1 MSMFAGRSA
10 RVRLALISSALF
22 LAMGTALIVVIL
34 LVEGTASPIHLSVGG
49 GATAVS
55 AVPHPPTSTRTGPYL
70 VLPNNAVI
78 AQQHADNARLVVVAW
93 VVLALTALAAIPL
106 GWFASGRM
114 LRPLRE
120 ITARARTISAGN
132 LHERL
137 ALSGTRDEFTEL
149 GETLD
154 DLLARLEASFDAQR
168 RFVAN
173 ASHELR
179 TPLTVER
186 TLLQVA
192 LADSNASAETLR
204 AVCEELLVNGRD
216 QERLIE
222 ALLTL
227 ASSERGLER
236 RERTDIGA
244 LATHVLEQP
253 RAELEEHRITL
264 EARLEAAITEG
275 DPALIERL
283 ISNLVDN
290 AVRHNVDG
298 GHVEVATR
306 QQGDRALLI
315 VENSG
320 QMIAPD
326 EIETMFEPFRRLGPA
341 RTGAGPGQHGLGLS
355 IVRAIAEAHH
365 AEIDAHP
372 RPGGGLS
379 ITVAFPA
386 PGPALQESASAEPA

>member
-1 MSMFAGRSA
+1 MRVLTGRSA
-10 RVRLALISSALF
+10 RARLALLYSALF
-22 LAMGTALIVVIL
+22 LALGVGLLIMLVLLAEAAAPTVHATQSIAAPGLPPLVLHPNVIQLQRNADISRLVLIAVIL
-34 LVEGTASPIHLSVGG
+34 
-49 GATAVS
+49 
-55 AVPHPPTSTRTGPYL
+55 
-70 VLPNNAVI
+70 
-78 AQQHADNARLVVVAW
+78 VV
-93 VVLALTALAAIPL
+93 LTALAAVPL

-137 ALSGTRDEFTEL
+137 ALSGVRDEFTEL

-154 DLLARLEASFDAQR
+154 ELLARLEASFDAQR

-179 TPLTVER
+179 TPLTLER

-192 LADSNASAETLR
+192 LADPDATAGTLR
-204 AVCEELLVNGRD
+204 ATCQELLANGRD

-236 RERTDIGA
+236 RERTDLSA
-244 LATHVLEQP
+244 LATRVLERP
-253 RAELEEHRITL
+253 RPELEQYGITL
-264 EARLEAAITEG
+264 TTKLEAAVTEG

-283 ISNLVDN
+283 MSNLLDN

-298 GHVEVATR
+298 GHVEISTR
-306 QQGDRALLI
+306 QQGDRALLR

-320 QMIAPD
+320 QMIAPE

-341 RTGAGPGQHGLGLS
+341 RTGSDSGQHGLGLS
-355 IVRAIAEAHH
+355 IVRAVAEAHH
-365 AEIDAHP
+365 AEIDAQP
-372 RPGGGLS
+372 RAAGGLT

-386 PGPALQESASAEPA
+386 PE

>member
-1 MSMFAGRSA
+1 MRVLTGRSA
-10 RVRLALISSALF
+10 RARLALLYSALF
-22 LAMGTALIVVIL
+22 LALGVGLLIMLVLLAKAAAPTVHVNQSAAAPGMPRLLLHPNVIQLQRNADISRLVLIAVIL
-34 LVEGTASPIHLSVGG
+34 
-49 GATAVS
+49 
-55 AVPHPPTSTRTGPYL
+55 
-70 VLPNNAVI
+70 
-78 AQQHADNARLVVVAW
+78 VV
-93 VVLALTALAAIPL
+93 LTALAAVPL

-137 ALSGTRDEFTEL
+137 ALSGVRDEFTEL

-154 DLLARLEASFDAQR
+154 ELLARLEASFDAQR

-179 TPLTVER
+179 TPLTLER

-192 LADSNASAETLR
+192 LADPDATAGTLR
-204 AVCEELLVNGRD
+204 ATCQELLANGRD

-236 RERTDIGA
+236 RERTDLGA
-244 LATHVLEQP
+244 LATRVLERP
-253 RAELEEHRITL
+253 RPELEQHGITLTATL
-264 EARLEAAITEG
+264 EAAVTEG
-275 DPALIERL
+275 DPELIERL
-283 ISNLVDN
+283 ISNLLDN
-290 AVRHNVDG
+290 ALRHNVDG
-298 GHVEVATR
+298 GHVELSTR

-320 QMIAPD
+320 QMIAPE

-341 RTGAGPGQHGLGLS
+341 RTGPDSGQHGLGLS
-355 IVRAIAEAHH
+355 IVRAVAEAHH
-365 AEIDAHP
+365 AGVDARP
-372 RPGGGLS
+372 RPGGGLT
-379 ITVAFPA
+379 ITIAFPA
-386 PGPALQESASAEPA
+386 PGPASPSEA

>member
-1 MSMFAGRSA
+1 MRVLAGRSA
-10 RVRLALISSALF
+10 RTRLALINSALF
-22 LAMGTALIVVIL
+22 LALGTALIVVIL
-34 LVEGTASPIHLSVGG
+34 FAAGISSPIHIGVGTSRS
-49 GATAVS
+49 TAVS
-55 AVPHPPTSTRTGPYL
+55 AVPHKPFGSGHGPFL
-70 VLPNNAVI
+70 VLPNQAVI
-78 AQQHADNARLVVVAW
+78 AQQHADNSRLLWIAW
-93 VVLALTALAAIPL
+93 VVLALTALAAVPL

-114 LRPLRE
+114 LAPLRE
-120 ITARARTISAGN
+120 ITVRARTISAGN

-137 ALSGTRDEFTEL
+137 GVTGTRDEFAEL
-149 GETLD
+149 GATLD

-179 TPLTVER
+179 TPLTLER

-192 LADSNASAETLR
+192 LADPEATAESLR
-204 AVCEELLVNGRD
+204 ATCEELLAAGRD

-236 RERTDIGA
+236 RERTDLGA
-244 LATHVLEQP
+244 LATRVLERP
-253 RAELEEHRITL
+253 RPELEQHGITL
-264 EARLEAAITEG
+264 TAKLEAAVTEG
-275 DPALIERL
+275 DPELIERL
-283 ISNLVDN
+283 ISNLLDN
-290 AVRHNVDG
+290 ALRHNVDG
-298 GHVEVATR
+298 GHVELSTR

-320 QMIAPD
+320 QMIAPE

-341 RTGAGPGQHGLGLS
+341 RTGPDTGQHGLGLS
-355 IVRAIAEAHH
+355 IVRAVAEAHH
-365 AEIDAHP
+365 AEVDARP
-372 RPGGGLS
+372 RGGGGLA

-386 PGPALQESASAEPA
+386 PGPASPSEV

>member
-1 MSMFAGRSA
+1 MRVLTGRSA
-10 RVRLALISSALF
+10 RARLALLYSALF
-22 LAMGTALIVVIL
+22 LALGVGLLIMLVLLAKAAAPTVHATQSVAAPGLPRLLLHPNVIQLQRNADISRLVLIAVIL
-34 LVEGTASPIHLSVGG
+34 
-49 GATAVS
+49 
-55 AVPHPPTSTRTGPYL
+55 
-70 VLPNNAVI
+70 
-78 AQQHADNARLVVVAW
+78 VV
-93 VVLALTALAAIPL
+93 LTALAAVPL

-114 LRPLRE
+114 LRPLRD

-137 ALSGTRDEFTEL
+137 ALSGVRDEFTEL

-154 DLLARLEASFDAQR
+154 ELLARLEASFDAQR

-179 TPLTVER
+179 TPLTLER

-192 LADSNASAETLR
+192 LADPDATAGTLR
-204 AVCEELLVNGRD
+204 ATCQELLANGRD

-236 RERTDIGA
+236 RERTDLGA
-244 LATHVLEQP
+244 LATRVLERP
-253 RAELEEHRITL
+253 RPELEQHGITL
-264 EARLEAAITEG
+264 TTKLEAAVTEG
-275 DPALIERL
+275 DPELIERL
-283 ISNLVDN
+283 ISNLLDN
-290 AVRHNVDG
+290 ALRHNVEG
-298 GHVEVATR
+298 GHVELSTR

-320 QMIAPD
+320 QMIAPE

-341 RTGAGPGQHGLGLS
+341 RTGPDSGQHGLGLS
-355 IVRAIAEAHH
+355 IVRAVAEAHH
-365 AEIDAHP
+365 AEVDARP
-372 RPGGGLS
+372 RPGGGLT
-379 ITVAFPA
+379 ITIAFPA
-386 PGPALQESASAEPA
+386 PGPASPSEA

>member
-1 MSMFAGRSA
+1 MRVLTGRSA
-10 RVRLALISSALF
+10 RARLALLYSALF
-22 LAMGTALIVVIL
+22 LALGVGLLIMLVLLAKAAAPTVHATQSVAAPGLPRLVLHPNVIQLQRNADISRLVLIAVIL
-34 LVEGTASPIHLSVGG
+34 
-49 GATAVS
+49 
-55 AVPHPPTSTRTGPYL
+55 
-70 VLPNNAVI
+70 
-78 AQQHADNARLVVVAW
+78 VV
-93 VVLALTALAAIPL
+93 LTALAAVPL

-114 LRPLRE
+114 LRPLRD

-137 ALSGTRDEFTEL
+137 ALSGVRDEFTEL

-154 DLLARLEASFDAQR
+154 ELLARLEASFDAQR

-179 TPLTVER
+179 TPLTLER

-192 LADSNASAETLR
+192 LADPEATAGTLR
-204 AVCEELLVNGRD
+204 ATCQELLANGRD

-236 RERTDIGA
+236 RERTDLGA
-244 LATHVLEQP
+244 LATRVLERP
-253 RAELEEHRITL
+253 RLELEQHGITL
-264 EARLEAAITEG
+264 TTKLEAAVTEG
-275 DPALIERL
+275 DPELIERL
-283 ISNLVDN
+283 ISNLLDN
-290 AVRHNVDG
+290 ALRHNVDG
-298 GHVEVATR
+298 GHVELSTR

-320 QMIAPD
+320 QMIAPE

-341 RTGAGPGQHGLGLS
+341 RTGPDSGQHGLGLS
-355 IVRAIAEAHH
+355 IVRAVAEAHH
-365 AEIDAHP
+365 AGVDARP
-372 RPGGGLS
+372 RPGGGLT
-379 ITVAFPA
+379 ITIAFPA
-386 PGPALQESASAEPA
+386 PGPASPIEA

>member
-1 MSMFAGRSA
+1 MSLLAGRSA
-10 RVRLALISSALF
+10 RVRLALINSALF
-22 LAMGTALIVVIL
+22 LALGTALIVVIL
-34 LVEGTASPIHLSVGG
+34 LAAGLGSPIHLSVG
-49 GATAVS
+49 ASTSVV
-55 AVPHPPTSTRTGPYL
+55 AVPRSPGGGLPDRITIHPGDAAIL
-70 VLPNNAVI
+70 
-78 AQQHADNARLVVVAW
+78 QQHADNARLVVIAW
-93 VVLALTALAAIPL
+93 VVLALTALASVPL
-106 GWFASGRM
+106 GWFVAGRM
-114 LRPLRE
+114 LAPLRE
-120 ITARARTISAGN
+120 ITTRARTISAGN

-137 ALSGTRDEFTEL
+137 AVEGTRDEFTEL
-149 GETLD
+149 GDTLD
-154 DLLARLEASFDAQR
+154 DLLARLESSFDAQR

-192 LADSNASAETLR
+192 LADPNASAETLR
-204 AVCEELLVNGRD
+204 AVCEELLANGRD

-236 RERTDIGA
+236 LERTDLGA
-244 LATHVLEQP
+244 IAAHVLDQP
-253 RAELEEHRITL
+253 RPEIEQYHLTL
-264 EARLEAAITEG
+264 DAQLEAAITEG
-275 DPALIERL
+275 DAALIERL

-298 GHVEVATR
+298 GHVELSTR
-306 QQGDRALLI
+306 QQGDRALLV

-320 QMIAPD
+320 QMIASE

-341 RTGAGPGQHGLGLS
+341 RTGAGSGQHGLGLS

-365 AEIDAHP
+365 AEVDAHP
-372 RPGGGLS
+372 RPGGGLT
-379 ITVAFPA
+379 IRIAFPA
-386 PGPALQESASAEPA
+386 PGSV

>member
-1 MSMFAGRSA
+1 MRVLTGRSA
-10 RVRLALISSALF
+10 RARLALLYSALF
-22 LAMGTALIVVIL
+22 LALGVGLLIMLVLLAKAAAPTVHATQSVAAPGLPRLLLHPNVIQLQRNADISRLVLIAVIL
-34 LVEGTASPIHLSVGG
+34 
-49 GATAVS
+49 
-55 AVPHPPTSTRTGPYL
+55 
-70 VLPNNAVI
+70 
-78 AQQHADNARLVVVAW
+78 VV
-93 VVLALTALAAIPL
+93 LTALAAVPL

-114 LRPLRE
+114 LRPLRD

-137 ALSGTRDEFTEL
+137 ALSGVRDEFTEL

-154 DLLARLEASFDAQR
+154 ELLARLEASFDAQR

-179 TPLTVER
+179 TPLTLER

-192 LADSNASAETLR
+192 LADPDATAGTLR
-204 AVCEELLVNGRD
+204 ATCQELLANGRD

-236 RERTDIGA
+236 RERTDLGA
-244 LATHVLEQP
+244 LATRVLERP
-253 RAELEEHRITL
+253 RPELEQHGITL
-264 EARLEAAITEG
+264 TMKLEAAVTEG
-275 DPALIERL
+275 DPELIERL
-283 ISNLVDN
+283 ISNLLDN
-290 AVRHNVDG
+290 ALRHNVEG
-298 GHVEVATR
+298 GHVELSTR

-320 QMIAPD
+320 QMIAPE

-341 RTGAGPGQHGLGLS
+341 RTGPDSGQHGLGLS
-355 IVRAIAEAHH
+355 IVRAVAEAHH
-365 AEIDAHP
+365 AEVDARP
-372 RPGGGLS
+372 RPGGGLT
-379 ITVAFPA
+379 ITIAFPA
-386 PGPALQESASAEPA
+386 PGPASPSEA